1 MKANWL
7 LTAARKRL
15 LHCSF
20 VSCICTLYS
29 CSCVP
34 CILCVR
40 YELQGSAS
48 PIHARCRSLSCDID
62 IDYYTAVHHL
72 RLRGT
77 LRNCWCPPP
86 CLTVYIHLTKGNG
99 IIRILC
105 CDVFFAKIYCPQFPG
120 FGISRIIVQVQK
132 RWSSRLAQSE
142 LAPTP
147 CGLRHSASQTLLH
160 VLNSHDMSRCPM
172 ACCNWLLMV

>member
-1 MKANWL
+1 M

-48 PIHARCRSLSCDID
+48 PIHARCRRLSFDID
-62 IDYYTAVHHL
+62 IDYCTAVPHL

-77 LRNCWCPPP
+77 WWNCWCPPP
-86 CLTVYIHLTKGNG
+86 CLTVNMHLTKGNER
-99 IIRILC
+99 IRILC
-105 CDVFFAKIYCPQFPG
+105 CDVFLPKMCCPQFPG
-120 FGISRIIVQVQK
+120 VGVQEIMVRVQK
-132 RWSSRLAQSE
+132 RCSSFLAQSQ
-142 LAPTP
+142 LAPTH
-147 CGLRHSASQTLLH
+147 CVLRHSASQTLPY
-160 VLNSHDMSRCPM
+160 VLYSHDMS
-172 ACCNWLLMV
+172 